1 MDGEKAR
8 LAMGYSRTSALYDLL
23 AGQSYLAAIRRV
35 LPYVRVGPRPAI
47 LDVGC
52 GTGLNL
58 FEAARWFAPT
68 GPLVGIDISPGMV
81 AVATAKAR
89 QLGIPATI
97 LLGDAEQ
104 LPFPDAAF
112 DLVICNSVF
121 HWFRDRPSAMRGLAR
136 VLKPGGQLV
145 LITATAPGFR
155 EWFLLIDAVIRAV
168 LGPDRAPPIP
178 ELPTPGELAGLMQ
191 QAGFVVERLQNRIQ
205 REQITEPVPFVQLMS
220 VIAPTWPGDLTEA
233 EVSRVQS
240 AAAQLM
246 AMAWPTGFPFT
257 WSAVEAVAT
266 KIL

>member
-1 MDGEKAR
+1 
-8 LAMGYSRTSALYDLL
+8 MGYSRTSALYDLL

>member
-23 AGQSYLAAIRRV
+23 AGHGYLAAIRRL
-35 LPYVRVGPRPAI
+35 LPLVRVRHRPAI

-68 GPLVGIDISPGMV
+68 GPLVGIDLSPGMV
-81 AVATAKAR
+81 AVAAAKAR

-97 LLGDAEQ
+97 LLGDAER
-104 LPFPDAAF
+104 LPLPDASF
-112 DLVICNSVF
+112 DLVLCNSVF
-121 HWFRDRPSAMRGLAR
+121 HWFRDRPAAMREMAR
-136 VLKPGGQLV
+136 VLKPGGQLA

-155 EWFLLIDAVIRAV
+155 EWFLLIDAVIRVV

-178 ELPTPGELAGLMQ
+178 ELPTAEEVAALMQAAGL
-191 QAGFVVERLQNRIQ
+191 AVERLQNRIQ
-205 REQITEPVPFVQLMS
+205 RDLIVQPLPFVQLMS
-220 VIAPTWPGDLTEA
+220 VIAPTWPGDLSDA
-233 EVSRVQS
+233 EVARVQQ

-246 AMAWPTGFPFT
+246 AVAWPQGFPFT
-257 WSAVEAVAT
+257 WSAVEALAT
-266 KIL
+266 KIV

>member
-1 MDGEKAR
+1 
-8 LAMGYSRTSALYDLL
+8 MGYSRTSFLYDLL
-23 AGQSYLAAIRRV
+23 AGHGYLAAIRRL
-35 LPYVRVGPRPAI
+35 LPWVRVGPRPAI

-81 AVATAKAR
+81 AVAAAKAR

-97 LLGDAEQ
+97 LLGDAER
-104 LPFPDAAF
+104 LPFPDGVF

-121 HWFRDRPSAMRGLAR
+121 HWFRDRPAAMRGLAR
-136 VLKPGGQLV
+136 VLKPGGQLA

-168 LGPDRAPPIP
+168 LGPHRAPPMP
-178 ELPTPGELAGLMQ
+178 ELPTPAELAVLIREAGL
-191 QAGFVVERLQNRIQ
+191 AVERMENRIQ
-205 REQITEPVPFVQLMS
+205 RDLITQPVPFVQIMS
-220 VIAPTWPGDLTEA
+220 VIAPTWSGDLTEA
-233 EVSRVQS
+233 EVRRVQT

-246 AMAWPTGFPFT
+246 AMAWPEGFPFT
-257 WSAVEAVAT
+257 WSAVEALAR